1 MKLILSRKG
10 FDAKYGG
17 SASPIFED
25 ESMLSLPIPRP
36 SHLSY
41 AAIRYR
47 GASLAAD
54 VTSLSRGR
62 IGGAATAHLDPDL
75 RREAIVRARR
85 WRPIFGQAGAA
96 QSHLANCGV
105 GPGDLFLFFGWFRRV
120 ERAGGKLRYVRGA
133 PDLHVVFGW
142 MQIGE
147 LHPVTQKLAEEMP
160 WAAYHPH
167 LSDGWDL
174 KNNTIYVASER
185 LSTLGL
191 EIPGAGAFEC
201 FRPELCLTHTE
212 PYRGRSTWRLPRWFR
227 YPRGAALSRHGAAE
241 RWRGRRD
248 HVELRT
254 VPIGQEFVLD
264 LDLREYPQAREW
276 LTHLIAGADATAAA
290 EATDASTAPKSS
302 RRKIC

>member
-10 FDAKYGG
+10 FDATYGG
-17 SASPIFED
+17 CASPIFED
-25 ESMLSLPIPRP
+25 GSMLSLPIPGP
-36 SHLSY
+36 SRLSY
-41 AAIRYR
+41 AAIRHR
-47 GASLAAD
+47 GAPLAAD
-54 VTSLSRGR
+54 VNSLSRGR
-62 IGGAATAHLDPDL
+62 IDGAATAHLDPDL
-75 RREAIVRARR
+75 RRDAIGRARQ

-105 GPGDLFLFFGWFRRV
+105 GVGDLFLFFGWFRRV
-120 ERAGGKLRYVRGA
+120 ERVDGMLRYLRGA

-142 MQIGE
+142 MQVGQ
-147 LHPVTQKLAEEMP
+147 LHPVTEKLANQMP

-167 LSDGWDL
+167 LSDDRNL

-185 LSTLGL
+185 LSALGL
-191 EIPGAGAFEC
+191 EIPGSGAVEQ

-227 YPRGAALSRHGAAE
+227 VRRGAVLSRHDAPA

-264 LDLREYPQAREW
+264 LDFEQCPPAREW
-276 LTHLIAGADATAAA
+276 LRHLVAGADATSAG
-290 EATDASTAPKSS
+290 TADRPP
-302 RRKIC
+302 RRKF